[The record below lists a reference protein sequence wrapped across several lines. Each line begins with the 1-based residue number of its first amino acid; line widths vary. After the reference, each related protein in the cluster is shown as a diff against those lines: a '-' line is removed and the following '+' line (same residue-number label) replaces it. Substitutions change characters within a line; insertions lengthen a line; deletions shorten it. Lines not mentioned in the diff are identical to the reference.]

1 MARALMASADSRN
14 IRPVT
19 PTLVGAAPGRGVS
32 AAYDYLVGVDN
43 PAVVERFL
51 AEEHRHLMRKV
62 GGWTMMQVADMRRVA
77 PLWLSYTE
85 AVRTAKFGREVWHL
99 MGDAYVTEEHP
110 RPWISEMY
118 GYVFGSAAA
127 GVDHTVNREMMLY
140 PTYVPDAEPPYILHY
155 GLEIA
160 IGGDYKFDKHFHT
173 SADRLACPVK
183 LFDAPPEV
191 KAVLAKQYPNGQ
203 GQPLREEAR
212 LELAAF
218 TITSLNAALR
228 EFGASVGHCPV
239 CPPGCQDDADACSG
253 WAAAGEC
260 EKNPGFMQ
268 SSCKLTCG
276 TCKCAPAGEAKGTA
290 PQEVLLR
297 GGALAKHGDA
307 GEAGGK
313 GVAPKEDAPPPPKRV
328 AAGQHAAN
336 AVRDA
341 HAQAAP
347 DGEKGAA
354 KKAEQGG
361 EEGAGDV
368 AQPPPA
374 SRKAARKGGK
384 GGAKTGGGEEA
395 LVAKARPRRV
405 GRRKAPAKKADAVLT
420 SSSTTDDSSFD
431 DGPAPLRAL
440 VGGAALGAAALFGA
454 RAWRRRQRAGRRR
467 RGPGSALVS
476 SSGHAAPAGSRY
488 DD

>member
-1 MARALMASADSRN
+1 
-14 IRPVT
+14 VT
-19 PTLVGAAPGRGVS
+19 PTLVGASPGHAVS

-43 PAVVERFL
+43 PSVVERFL

-62 GGWTMMQVADMRRVA
+62 GGWTMMKVSDMRRVA

-155 GLEIA
+155 GLEIL
-160 IGGDYKFDKHFHT
+160 IGDDYKFDKHFHT

-183 LFDAPPEV
+183 LFDPPPDV
-191 KAVLAKQYPNGQ
+191 SAVLAKKYPGGQ
-203 GQPLREEAR
+203 GQPLREKER

-218 TITSLNAALR
+218 TITSLNAALS
-228 EFGASVGHCPV
+228 EFGGGIGHCPV
-239 CPPGCQDDADACSG
+239 CPPGCKDDADACAG

-268 SSCKLTCG
+268 SNCKLTCG
-276 TCKCAPAGEAKGTA
+276 TCKCAPAGDGGAA
-290 PQEVLLR
+290 PKEVLLR
-297 GGALAKHGDA
+297 GGAVAKRDAGGREAA
-307 GEAGGK
+307 GEAPT
-313 GVAPKEDAPPPPKRV
+313 ASPPPRRV
-328 AAGQHAAN
+328 AAALHAAN

-341 HAQAAP
+341 HAQAVP
-347 DGEKGAA
+347 EGRKEGEHAKGG
-354 KKAEQGG
+354 KEG
-361 EEGAGDV
+361 EEGEEDGGAPP
-368 AQPPPA
+368 PPPA
-374 SRKAARKGGK
+374 KARKRSR
-384 GGAKTGGGEEA
+384 KTGGGEEA
-395 LVAKARPRRV
+395 LVAKTRPRRV
-405 GRRKAPAKKADAVLT
+405 GRRKAPVAVRSKRAAADDTPYALST
-420 SSSTTDDSSFD
+420 SSTDDSAA
-431 DGPAPLRAL
+431 DGLPAPLRAL
-440 VGGAALGAAALFGA
+440 VGGAALGAVAVMAA
-454 RAWRRRQRAGRRR
+454 RAWRRRLRAGRKRR
-467 RGPGSALVS
+467 PGSALVS
-476 SSGHAAPAGSRY
+476 SSGAAPAGSRY